1 MQAVGVNLREWDPL
15 TAPAAEISSVVALLN
30 EAMAVDLPHDPLW
43 SDGSMRE
50 YLGVTMPGERK
61 IMWLAE
67 ERPGDAARGVPALGE
82 ANVLMLGDIGVVEII
97 VHPKARRAGVGRAL
111 LTEVVRKAS
120 AEGFTALGVE
130 VPGDTTAIEFYE
142 KFGFARAFTEIRSVL
157 NLGSVDWYALGEV
170 AAGIGAGYRID
181 FYAQSPPEELYPA
194 YAAAKAEVRETYDL
208 GDLELRPS
216 SYEPQRL
223 RASIQTL
230 AARGLKLYVVFAVH
244 EKTGEVAGL
253 TEVVVPQQHPTR
265 ADQYDTVVV
274 PRHRGY
280 GVGRAIKARML
291 FELRSAEPGLTQVQ
305 TWNATVNEPLI
316 RVNQELGFVADR
328 QWHEYDVEVA
338 DLAARLHIQ

>member
-1 MQAVGVNLREWDPL
+1 
-15 TAPAAEISSVVALLN
+15 
-30 EAMAVDLPHDPLW
+30 
-43 SDGSMRE
+43 MRE

-67 ERPGDAARGVPALGE
+67 ENPGDAERGMPALGQ
-82 ANVLMLGDIGVVEII
+82 ANILMLGDIGVVEII
-97 VHPKARRAGVGRAL
+97 VHPKARRVGLGRAL
-111 LTEVVRKAS
+111 LTEVVRRANS
-120 AEGFTALGVE
+120 EGFTALGVE
-130 VPGDTTAIEFYE
+130 VPGETTAIEFYE
-142 KFGFARAFTEIRSVL
+142 KFGFSRAFTEIRSVL
-157 NLGSVDWYALGEV
+157 NLASVDWYNLGDV
-170 AAGIGAGYRID
+170 AAGIGAGYTVD
-181 FYAQSPPEELYPA
+181 FYAGGPPEELYSA
-194 YAAAKAEVRETYDL
+194 YAAAKAEVRESYDL

-223 RASIQTL
+223 RASIDTL
-230 AARGLKLYVVFAVH
+230 AARGLKLYVVVAVH

-274 PRHRGY
+274 PKHRGY

-316 RVNQELGFVADR
+316 RVNQELGFVVDR
-328 QWHEYDVEVA
+328 PWHEYDAEVV
-338 DLAARLHIQ
+338 DLATRLNIQ